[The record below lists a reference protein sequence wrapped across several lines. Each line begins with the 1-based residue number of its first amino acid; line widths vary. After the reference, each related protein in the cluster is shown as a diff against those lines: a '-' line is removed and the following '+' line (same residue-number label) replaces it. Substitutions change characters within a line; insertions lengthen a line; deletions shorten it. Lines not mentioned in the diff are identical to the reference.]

1 MQCTVI
7 INKLKN
13 NYSNGLLDRST
24 MLLKSFLKKTQYQY
38 LITLTLEKWTLHDV
52 MFSLKSTKSSTKE
65 TNTSPARTKDR
76 DKIVGLSV

>member
-13 NYSNGLLDRST
+13 NYSNRLLDRST
-24 MLLKSFLKKTQYQY
+24 ILNRLKKIKQYQY
-38 LITLTLEKWTLHDV
+38 LITLTLENLTLHDV